1 MNRVAQNIGLDQRL
15 QCSPVHHVTW
25 TVEELVDVEFQPG
38 VLKDAHRSVLVELY
52 QHVDVTFRAASPRAT
67 EPNTAACA
75 TPSRRKS
82 VSWARSVSSAFWRS
96 SLIAHHEFTRRCG
109 LVGSVVNRAPAT
121 APSARIH
128 EDHPGGEV

>member
-52 QHVDVTFRAASPRAT
+52 QHVDVTFRAAF
-67 EPNTAACA
+67 AACHRTEHCGMCHSKPQCSVRWHA
-75 TPSRRKS
+75 AKAARKVTS
-82 VSWARSVSSAFWRS
+82 TCRSEEHTSE
-96 SLIAHHEFTRRCG
+96 LH
-109 LVGSVVNRAPAT
+109 
-121 APSARIH
+121 
-128 EDHPGGEV
+128 